1 MAAKCLVERVALGLV
16 IAFFIHTAGCGN
28 DTLSPE
34 VRDKMDLFFS
44 PDGEEYAS
52 PSGEMVR
59 RLERADP
66 GERRALLDRLI
77 HLMKGRGAC
86 SRREA
91 TEALFGYF
99 ADEKHWPEM
108 TRRDAEA
115 IARYVIHVNRLSP
128 YPFVTTEALRGP
140 PGNATRLDVV
150 DPVCALAVFGQSLI
164 IRRGLPPGWRALE
177 ASVEMDG
184 APVPEEAVFRQM
196 TPPDAPLVL
205 MSLPQVL
212 GVPPE
217 GEIEDHTL
225 VVRLKVRTPNGIEL
239 PVESSIPI
247 RVAPVENWLGPR
259 RVGNAGT
266 P

>member
-1 MAAKCLVERVALGLV
+1 MAATSRVKAAVLGLV
-16 IAFFIHTAGCGN
+16 IGFVVHAAGCGN
-28 DTLSPE
+28 DPLSPE
-34 VRDKMDLFFS
+34 VRSKIDLFFS

-52 PSGEMVR
+52 PSGEMVE

-77 HLMKGRGAC
+77 HLMKGHGAC
-86 SRREA
+86 SREVA
-91 TEALFGYF
+91 TESLYLYF
-99 ADEKHWPEM
+99 AYEKHWPEM

-115 IARYVIHVNRLSP
+115 IARYIIDVNRLSP

-150 DPVCALAVFGQSLI
+150 DPVCALAVFGQSQI
-164 IRRGLPPGWRALE
+164 IRRGLPPGWRALQ
-177 ASVEMDG
+177 ASVEVDG

-205 MSLPQVL
+205 MSLPEAL

-247 RVAPVENWLGPR
+247 AVAPVENWLGPR
-259 RVGNAGT
+259 RVGNGGT